1 MNRTTAVRVVLMT
14 ALLASGLVIAFPAWA
29 QLPDAVRDL
38 RWCPGAKDCLSWTAV
53 DGATGYNVYLGRGE
67 DLPGLLDAAMDSCT
81 LGSFVVTTTGSIL
94 RDPPPHVLDWYL
106 VTATNASG
114 EGGAG
119 EGTFGPRLLDSPG
132 PCGIAAGFVLNE
144 VDYDQPGTDYGEF
157 VEIYNAHADDRDL
170 SGLALIFVNG
180 LSSSEYRRVELSE
193 AGSTLP
199 AGGYLVA
206 GTADVVATLPPGTL
220 SVTLPSSSNNIQ
232 NGAPDGL
239 ALFDMATL
247 TLLDALSYEG
257 SITAATFDGIPG
269 TFNLVEG
276 SAATAQDSNSAP
288 GSLVRFP
295 DGTDSDQADSD
306 WHFVESPSPGASN
319 QAP

>member
-1 MNRTTAVRVVLMT
+1 MNRTTAVRVVSISSLCAVGLMV
-14 ALLASGLVIAFPAWA
+14 AIPVWSQVPE
-29 QLPDAVRDL
+29 AVQDL
-38 RWCPGAKDCLSWTAV
+38 HWCPDAKDCLNWTAV
-53 DGATGYNVYLGRGE
+53 DGATGYSVYLGRGE

-81 LGSFVVTTTGSIL
+81 FGSFVVTTTGNVL
-94 RDPPPHVLDWYL
+94 RVPPPHSLDWYL
-106 VTATNASG
+106 VTAMNASG
-114 EGGAG
+114 EGSAG
-119 EGTFGPRLLDSPG
+119 DGTLGPRLLNSPG
-132 PCGIAAGFVLNE
+132 PCGPAAGLVLNE

-157 VEIYNAHADDRDL
+157 VEIYNAGADDRDL
-170 SGLALIFVNG
+170 AGLVIILVNG
-180 LSSSEYRRVELSE
+180 LSSSEYRRVELSD
-193 AGSTLP
+193 AGPTLP

-239 ALFDMATL
+239 ALFDTAALM
-247 TLLDALSYEG
+247 LLDALSYEG
-257 SITAATFDGIPG
+257 AITAATFDGIPG
-269 TFNLVEG
+269 TYNLVEG
-276 SAATAQDSNSAP
+276 SAATAQDSNSNP

-295 DGTDSDQADSD
+295 DGTDSDQAASD